1 MSSQGESSDSGPDS
15 EEVAGAVAEI
25 SQSDP
30 PEHCDEENCSHK
42 SSIWNFE
49 GTLTMDL
56 PPDDWND
63 GEMPA
68 QDDMFLHFRTD
79 HFKNPPIPIT
89 CMHIALDFSKANRGG
104 IFGRTFTAPLSG
116 MVQARPAS
124 RDTWLSWLQ
133 FGSGAVIE
141 EMSPYREDQVLE
153 VLDVLRRRV
162 NLEGWKVVAKCGRRN
177 RYEIRGRAWKFSGT
191 LVALISPDND
201 NYIDSARN
209 AFETTGGLLKLP
221 KVLRYMTVL
230 ADLRSPISGASGL
243 VSIPIK
249 GYIQCGDKCD
259 HAAWKKW
266 QPNFLFD
273 VVHMGL
279 ASHAEF
285 LADMDMARLQDGSS
299 YWFEI
304 YQTGKL
310 RLNPAGRL
318 SMALQASSLLPLRG
332 CAPEQRACRTAPR
345 AQHPPAA
352 PPRLPHHHLPGRGGG
367 RGRRLRRVLRHVAS
381 ALMARCPRAAP
392 LARRF
397 TNALLHQRVAPPA
410 RRSIRPRTARLS
422 ARAPLGQRAAR
433 PAHRSARAQLQL
445 RDTSRS
451 PRAEP
456 SLRRSARALPG
467 PRAAR
472 PARRSNCA
480 TLRGLGARAHP
491 SRAPLPGRPRA
502 AQPACRPAQAVRSP
516 RWKLAIRPSSST
528 PRLDCPDARRR
539 LIRRRYPRIQRTKEG
554 GGGAPN
560 PLPPPPRGA
569 HRQGCQHTYF
579 QVVGLFSHSDWLRQG
594 AAASVPSSSSSGH
607 AARDKKRK
615 DGGSVASPSSRAGK
629 TPNRNPMGGIHSGV
643 NSLGVQTPATL
654 LRGNPATTP
663 PATAL
668 SNPTAEQASCCA
680 NILLFMCSLI
690 PSLMYSRGDALNYP
704 LHCHS
709 KASQLPLLDRPGLA
723 WPRLPSLLLPFNT
736 VSRLPQTKIPVP
748 LALFLVVKAV
758 RCSALLVGL
767 AT

>member
-1 MSSQGESSDSGPDS
+1 
-15 EEVAGAVAEI
+15 V
-25 SQSDP
+25 
-30 PEHCDEENCSHK
+30 
-42 SSIWNFE
+42 
-49 GTLTMDL
+49 
-56 PPDDWND
+56 
-63 GEMPA
+63 
-68 QDDMFLHFRTD
+68 
-79 HFKNPPIPIT
+79 
-89 CMHIALDFSKANRGG
+89 
-104 IFGRTFTAPLSG
+104 
-116 MVQARPAS
+116 
-124 RDTWLSWLQ
+124 
-133 FGSGAVIE
+133 
-141 EMSPYREDQVLE
+141 
-153 VLDVLRRRV
+153 
-162 NLEGWKVVAKCGRRN
+162 
-177 RYEIRGRAWKFSGT
+177 
-191 LVALISPDND
+191 
-201 NYIDSARN
+201 
-209 AFETTGGLLKLP
+209 
-221 KVLRYMTVL
+221 
-230 ADLRSPISGASGL
+230 
-243 VSIPIK
+243 
-249 GYIQCGDKCD
+249 
-259 HAAWKKW
+259 
-266 QPNFLFD
+266 
-273 VVHMGL
+273 
-279 ASHAEF
+279 
-285 LADMDMARLQDGSS
+285 
-299 YWFEI
+299 
-304 YQTGKL
+304 
-310 RLNPAGRL
+310 
-318 SMALQASSLLPLRG
+318 
-332 CAPEQRACRTAPR
+332 
-345 AQHPPAA
+345 
-352 PPRLPHHHLPGRGGG
+352 
-367 RGRRLRRVLRHVAS
+367 
-381 ALMARCPRAAP
+381 
-392 LARRF
+392 
-397 TNALLHQRVAPPA
+397 
-410 RRSIRPRTARLS
+410 
-422 ARAPLGQRAAR
+422 
-433 PAHRSARAQLQL
+433 HRSARAPLQL

-528 PRLDCPDARRR
+528 PRLDGPDARRR
-539 LIRRRYPRIQRTKEG
+539 LIRRRCPRIQRTKEG

-607 AARDKKRK
+607 ATRDKKRK

-629 TPNRNPMGGIHSGV
+629 TPNRNPMGWIHSGV

-680 NILLFMCSLI
+680 NILLFMCSFI

-709 KASQLPLLDRPGLA
+709 KASQFPLLDRPGLA

-748 LALFLVVKAV
+748 LALLLVVKAV

>member
-68 QDDMFLHFRTD
+68 QHDMFLHFRTD

-433 PAHRSARAQLQL
+433 PAHRSARAQLQ
-445 RDTSRS
+445 
-451 PRAEP
+451 
-456 SLRRSARALPG
+456 
-467 PRAAR
+467 
-472 PARRSNCA
+472 
-480 TLRGLGARAHP
+480 
-491 SRAPLPGRPRA
+491 
-502 AQPACRPAQAVRSP
+502 
-516 RWKLAIRPSSST
+516 
-528 PRLDCPDARRR
+528 RRR

-654 LRGNPATTP
+654 FRGNPATTP

-668 SNPTAEQASCCA
+668 SNPTAEQARCCA

>member
-30 PEHCDEENCSHK
+30 PDHCDDENCSHK

-352 PPRLPHHHLPGRGGG
+352 PPRLPHHHLPCRGGG

-392 LARRF
+392 LARCS
-397 TNALLHQRVAPPA
+397 TSAPLRPAANRAPLGPRAAWPA
-410 RRSIRPRTARLS
+410 RRS
-422 ARAPLGQRAAR
+422 ARAPL
-433 PAHRSARAQLQL
+433 
-445 RDTSRS
+445 
-451 PRAEP
+451 
-456 SLRRSARALPG
+456 G

-472 PARRSNCA
+472 PARRS
-480 TLRGLGARAHP
+480 AH
-491 SRAPLPGRPRA
+491 APLQLRDTSRSLCSPFTSAAPGPPGGPRA
-502 AQPACRPAQAVRSP
+502 AQPACRQVAAPPIGGAQAVRSP
-516 RWKLAIRPSSST
+516 RWRLASRPSSST
-528 PRLDCPDARRR
+528 PRLDGPDARWR
-539 LIRRRYPRIQRTKEG
+539 LIRRRCTRIQRTKEG

-560 PLPPPPRGA
+560 PHYR
-569 HRQGCQHTYF
+569 
-579 QVVGLFSHSDWLRQG
+579 
-594 AAASVPSSSSSGH
+594 
-607 AARDKKRK
+607 
-615 DGGSVASPSSRAGK
+615 
-629 TPNRNPMGGIHSGV
+629 
-643 NSLGVQTPATL
+643 TL
-654 LRGNPATTP
+654 L
-663 PATAL
+663 
-668 SNPTAEQASCCA
+668 
-680 NILLFMCSLI
+680 
-690 PSLMYSRGDALNYP
+690 
-704 LHCHS
+704 
-709 KASQLPLLDRPGLA
+709 
-723 WPRLPSLLLPFNT
+723 
-736 VSRLPQTKIPVP
+736 
-748 LALFLVVKAV
+748 
-758 RCSALLVGL
+758 
-767 AT
+767 

>member
-30 PEHCDEENCSHK
+30 PEHCDDENCSHK

-433 PAHRSARAQLQL
+433 PAHRSARAQLQ
-445 RDTSRS
+445 
-451 PRAEP
+451 
-456 SLRRSARALPG
+456 
-467 PRAAR
+467 
-472 PARRSNCA
+472 
-480 TLRGLGARAHP
+480 
-491 SRAPLPGRPRA
+491 
-502 AQPACRPAQAVRSP
+502 
-516 RWKLAIRPSSST
+516 
-528 PRLDCPDARRR
+528 RRR

-654 LRGNPATTP
+654 FRGNPATTP

-668 SNPTAEQASCCA
+668 SNPTAEQARCCA

>member
-433 PAHRSARAQLQL
+433 PA
-445 RDTSRS
+445 
-451 PRAEP
+451 
-456 SLRRSARALPG
+456 RRSARAPLGPRAAPTARHFAEPARRAVLAPLG

-472 PARRSNCA
+472 PARRSA
-480 TLRGLGARAHP
+480 
-491 SRAPLPGRPRA
+491 RAPLQLRDTSRT
-502 AQPACRPAQAVRSP
+502 RSP
-516 RWKLAIRPSSST
+516 RAPFTSAAPGPPACCSARLPPRPS
-528 PRLDCPDARRR
+528 CA
-539 LIRRRYPRIQRTKEG
+539 
-554 GGGAPN
+554 
-560 PLPPPPRGA
+560 LPE
-569 HRQGCQHTYF
+569 
-579 QVVGLFSHSDWLRQG
+579 VEVGD
-594 AAASVPSSSSSGH
+594 
-607 AARDKKRK
+607 
-615 DGGSVASPSSRAGK
+615 
-629 TPNRNPMGGIHSGV
+629 
-643 NSLGVQTPATL
+643 
-654 LRGNPATTP
+654 
-663 PATAL
+663 
-668 SNPTAEQASCCA
+668 QA
-680 NILLFMCSLI
+680 
-690 PSLMYSRGDALNYP
+690 
-704 LHCHS
+704 
-709 KASQLPLLDRPGLA
+709 
-723 WPRLPSLLLPFNT
+723 
-736 VSRLPQTKIPVP
+736 V
-748 LALFLVVKAV
+748 
-758 RCSALLVGL
+758 
-767 AT
+767 

>member
-1 MSSQGESSDSGPDS
+1 
-15 EEVAGAVAEI
+15 
-25 SQSDP
+25 
-30 PEHCDEENCSHK
+30 
-42 SSIWNFE
+42 
-49 GTLTMDL
+49 MDL

-668 SNPTAEQASCCA
+668 SNPTAEQARCCA

>member
-30 PEHCDEENCSHK
+30 PDHCDDENCSHK

-397 TNALLHQRVAPPA
+397 TNALLHQRVAPP
-410 RRSIRPRTARLS
+410 STA
-422 ARAPLGQRAAR
+422 
-433 PAHRSARAQLQL
+433 
-445 RDTSRS
+445 
-451 PRAEP
+451 
-456 SLRRSARALPG
+456 
-467 PRAAR
+467 
-472 PARRSNCA
+472 
-480 TLRGLGARAHP
+480 
-491 SRAPLPGRPRA
+491 
-502 AQPACRPAQAVRSP
+502 
-516 RWKLAIRPSSST
+516 SS
-528 PRLDCPDARRR
+528 
-539 LIRRRYPRIQRTKEG
+539 
-554 GGGAPN
+554 
-560 PLPPPPRGA
+560 
-569 HRQGCQHTYF
+569 
-579 QVVGLFSHSDWLRQG
+579 
-594 AAASVPSSSSSGH
+594 
-607 AARDKKRK
+607 
-615 DGGSVASPSSRAGK
+615 
-629 TPNRNPMGGIHSGV
+629 
-643 NSLGVQTPATL
+643 
-654 LRGNPATTP
+654 
-663 PATAL
+663 
-668 SNPTAEQASCCA
+668 
-680 NILLFMCSLI
+680 
-690 PSLMYSRGDALNYP
+690 
-704 LHCHS
+704 
-709 KASQLPLLDRPGLA
+709 
-723 WPRLPSLLLPFNT
+723 
-736 VSRLPQTKIPVP
+736 
-748 LALFLVVKAV
+748 
-758 RCSALLVGL
+758 
-767 AT
+767 

>member
-1 MSSQGESSDSGPDS
+1 
-15 EEVAGAVAEI
+15 
-25 SQSDP
+25 
-30 PEHCDEENCSHK
+30 
-42 SSIWNFE
+42 
-49 GTLTMDL
+49 MDL

-68 QDDMFLHFRTD
+68 QHDMFLHFRTD

-654 LRGNPATTP
+654 FRGNPATTP

-668 SNPTAEQASCCA
+668 SNPTAEQARCCA